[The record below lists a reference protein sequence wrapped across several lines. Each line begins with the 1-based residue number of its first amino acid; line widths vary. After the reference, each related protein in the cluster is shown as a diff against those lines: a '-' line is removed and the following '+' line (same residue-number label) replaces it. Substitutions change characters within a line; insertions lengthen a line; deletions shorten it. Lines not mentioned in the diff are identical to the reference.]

1 MPEAGARSHGPN
13 STDWPRRRQPAK
25 MRIHLPFR
33 SELLSAYRAPFK
45 GRTRVQFCSDRLR
58 YPTRLISRGGGTKSH
73 HISLIAH
80 ALGPRPSRF
89 TLITSYTPFG
99 LWAWRLCCCGLPS
112 FDGKGS
118 GAPPFAQ
125 GGALGLFAVGARLW
139 RDACNDTCLR
149 ALIQCIGTL
158 FSPPIGPLAFYRGLA
173 WVLICNWRPAVD
185 RFSFLFM
192 AGRFKKSQYRSC
204 LVSTLL

>member
-1 MPEAGARSHGPN
+1 
-13 STDWPRRRQPAK
+13 

-125 GGALGLFAVGARLW
+125 GGALGLFAVGARLRW
-139 RDACNDTCLR
+139 EACNNTCHW
-149 ALIQCIGTL
+149 ALIQCFRTFSAACWPSGLLPQAGAGSAIRN
-158 FSPPIGPLAFYRGLA
+158 SPPAVYKFPLLVNG
-173 WVLICNWRPAVD
+173 WRP
-185 RFSFLFM
+185 
-192 AGRFKKSQYRSC
+192 RSR
-204 LVSTLL
+204 L